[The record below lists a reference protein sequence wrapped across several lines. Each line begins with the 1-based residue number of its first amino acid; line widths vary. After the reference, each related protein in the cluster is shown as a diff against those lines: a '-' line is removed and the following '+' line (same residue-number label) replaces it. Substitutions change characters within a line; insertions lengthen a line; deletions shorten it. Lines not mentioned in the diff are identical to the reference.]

1 MYKRSIKPLAE
12 FIELS
17 PPPGW
22 YYVDV
27 QFGTLKYMK
36 DISGAVHTRM
46 SAGGAFFVI
55 EVEDAEPEDTTSDE
69 EGVH

>member
-1 MYKRSIKPLAE
+1 
-12 FIELS
+12 
-17 PPPGW
+17 
-22 YYVDV
+22 
-27 QFGTLKYMK
+27 MK

-55 EVEDAEPEDTTSDE
+55 EVENAEPEDTTSDK